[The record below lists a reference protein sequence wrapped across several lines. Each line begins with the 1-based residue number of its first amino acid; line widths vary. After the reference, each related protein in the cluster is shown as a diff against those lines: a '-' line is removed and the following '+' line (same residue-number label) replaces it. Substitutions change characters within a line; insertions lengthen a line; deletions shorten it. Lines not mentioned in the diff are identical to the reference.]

1 MASLDVDSLFTNIL
15 LDETIN
21 IIVKKIFSE
30 NETAHSLDRILF
42 KFVLTLASKESYF
55 LFDGELHHQ
64 VYSVFISSPSGST
77 PGNTFLSHCE
87 DIWVRD
93 FLLECNSSYYKLYF
107 CTFRAGRSV

>member
-1 MASLDVDSLFTNIL
+1 MASLDVHSLFTNIT

-21 IIVKKIFSE
+21 IIVKIFCE
-30 NETAHSLDRILF
+30 NKTANNLDRILF

-55 LFDGELHHQ
+55 LFDGELHHH
-64 VYSVFISSPSGST
+64 VYSVFISLPSGST

-93 FLLECNSSYYKLYF
+93 VLLECNSSYYKLYF